1 VCHFLYIA
9 SPLTLSEVRSMLP
22 DGLTA
27 DLLAP
32 TEARLL
38 VPLHTSARTFARLVA
53 GACSCDLFI
62 QRDPEGRRE
71 EAELRKRFR
80 SLGLSRDRTIA
91 ALERHRRGAKEPRSP
106 EVWRRTFA
114 AFVAEHA
121 RNAGPTLYF
130 RHVSPDGLGALPPP
144 RGTVRVTVP
153 EVLAAPGE
161 WLKENQA
168 TMVVRPPA

>member
-1 VCHFLYIA
+1 MCHFLYIA

-22 DGLTA
+22 EGLSA
-27 DLLAP
+27 DLLDPA
-32 TEARLL
+32 EARLL
-38 VPLHTSARTFARLVA
+38 LPLHTSARTFARLLA
-53 GACSCDLFI
+53 GPCSCDLFV
-62 QRDPEGRRE
+62 QRDPDARQDEADLRR
-71 EAELRKRFR
+71 RFR

-91 ALERHRRGAKEPRSP
+91 ALDRHRRHAPDGHPP
-106 EVWRRTFA
+106 EHWARALA

-130 RHVSPDGLGALPPP
+130 RHVSPNGIVAQPPP
-144 RGTVRVTVP
+144 RGVVRLTVP

-168 TMVVRPPA
+168 TMVVRPAA

>member
-1 VCHFLYIA
+1 
-9 SPLTLSEVRSMLP
+9 MLP

-32 TEARLL
+32 SEARLL

-53 GACSCDLFI
+53 GACSCDLFV
-62 QRDPEGRRE
+62 QRDLEGRRE

-80 SLGLSRDRTIA
+80 SLGLSRDRMIA
-91 ALERHRRGAKEPRSP
+91 ALERHRRGARDPRSP
-106 EVWRRTFA
+106 EAWGRTFA

-130 RHVSPDGLGALPPP
+130 RHLSPDGIVALPPP

-161 WLKENQA
+161 WLKENQP
-168 TMVVRPPA
+168 TLVVRPPA